1 MAPGPIPEAEL
12 VAAARAGDTQALDAL
27 LGTYLPLIYNI
38 VGRALDAPT
47 EVDDVVQD
55 VMLHMVRDLRQ
66 LRDPSAFRSWLV
78 AIAMRQVRGHWRQR
92 RSVPVA
98 TELENEAVPDPGADF
113 VDLTIAALGL
123 SDQRKEVAE
132 ATRWLDAEDRQ
143 ILTLWWLE
151 AAGQLTRAELT
162 TALGSKPA
170 QTAVVVHRTKA
181 RLGAARMV
189 VRALA
194 ASPRCVDLETVC
206 RRWDGRP
213 NAQWR
218 KHIARHVRECPT
230 CSALQLDMVPAEK
243 LLVGIALVPV
253 PLTLHAATL
262 PSAATA
268 ATAATGAA
276 GHIVKLALRIRPH
289 HAVTHWT
296 ALSAKTKAVVAV
308 CAVFTVAAGATG
320 ITYATKRHPPAVV
333 VVAPTAAVT
342 SATSAAATSAA
353 SSSAPSATA
362 SQASSTTVNTALPIR
377 AAFYYPWTASN
388 WGALGTQGSHYMPSA
403 GHYVDNT
410 ATVDR
415 QIRDMQYGGLQAA
428 IASWSGSATS
438 DDAQMP
444 LFMSEAAK
452 LSFSWTIQYKQE
464 SLADP
469 APATIINDLNYLRRY
484 SDQPTWLHINGLP
497 VIFASASATDSCGM
511 ATRWAEAN
519 RTAHYYVVLA
529 LFGGFRTCADQPQG
543 WYQYSD
549 TSGVQA
555 GYEGDLSPGSWVY
568 NQAKPGVPRNP
579 TQFRKDAIT
588 VAQSKAPFQL
598 IVTYNEWVEGTSVE
612 SATAWPSASGHGVY
626 MDILHQVFTQ
636 YPR

>member
-1 MAPGPIPEAEL
+1 MAPGPTPEAEL
-12 VAAARAGDTQALDAL
+12 VAAARAGDTQAMDAL

-55 VMLHMVRDLRQ
+55 VMLQMVRDLRQ

-98 TELENEAVPDPGADF
+98 TELENEAMADLGADF

-132 ATRWLDAEDRQ
+132 ATRWLEAEDRQ

-151 AAGQLTRAELT
+151 AAGQLTRAELSA
-162 TALGSKPA
+162 ALESSPA
-170 QTAVVVHRTKA
+170 RAAVIVHRTKT
-181 RLGAARMV
+181 RLGSARMV

-194 ASPRCVDLETVC
+194 ASPRCTDLETVC

-243 LLVGIALVPV
+243 LLVGLALVPV
-253 PLTLHAATL
+253 PLALHAAAF
-262 PSAATA
+262 PSAAAA
-268 ATAATGAA
+268 ATTATSATATTAMARHG
-276 GHIVKLALRIRPH
+276 IRLARRIRPH
-289 HAVTHWT
+289 HAITHWT
-296 ALSAKTKAVVAV
+296 ALPVKTKAVVAV
-308 CAVFTVAAGATG
+308 SAVFTLVAGSTG

-342 SATSAAATSAA
+342 SATSASAAAAATSAA

-362 SQASSTTVNTALPIR
+362 SQASSTIVNTALPIR
-377 AAFYYPWTASN
+377 AAFYYPWTSSN
-388 WGALGTQGSHYMPSA
+388 WGALGAQGSHYMPSA
-403 GHYVDNT
+403 GHYVDDS

-428 IASWSGSATS
+428 IASWSGSGTS
-438 DDAQMP
+438 EDAQTP
-444 LFMSEAAK
+444 LFMSEVAK
-452 LSFSWTIQYKQE
+452 LGFSWTIQYKQE
-464 SLADP
+464 SLGDP
-469 APATIINDLNYLRRY
+469 APAEIIGDLSYLRRY

-497 VIFASASATDSCGM
+497 VIFVSASATDAWPRRTGPP
-511 ATRWAEAN
+511 ATTSYWR
-519 RTAHYYVVLA
+519 
-529 LFGGFRTCADQPQG
+529 
-543 WYQYSD
+543 YS
-549 TSGVQA
+549 A
-555 GYEGDLSPGSWVY
+555 
-568 NQAKPGVPRNP
+568 A
-579 TQFRKDAIT
+579 
-588 VAQSKAPFQL
+588 
-598 IVTYNEWVEGTSVE
+598 
-612 SATAWPSASGHGVY
+612 SATARTSPKAGISIPTPRASKRATRVTCRRDPGSTTRQPRASRETPLSSARTQSPSPSRR
-626 MDILHQVFTQ
+626 
-636 YPR
+636 PRFS